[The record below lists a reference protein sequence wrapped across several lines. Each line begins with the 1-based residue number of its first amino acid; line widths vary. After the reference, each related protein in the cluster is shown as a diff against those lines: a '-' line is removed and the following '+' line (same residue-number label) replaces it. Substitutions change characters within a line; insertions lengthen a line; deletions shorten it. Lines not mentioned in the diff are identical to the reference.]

1 MPMGDLIRRS
11 AHRFPNK
18 TALVFGESRL
28 TYRELNRR
36 VNSLANSLL
45 RLNLKK
51 GDRVALLSHNHPAY
65 FEVYFACAKS
75 GGIFVPINNL
85 LRRAEL
91 LQILNYV
98 EPRYL
103 IFGPEFEETL
113 GSMRSELKSVETWV
127 CLKEEAAAP
136 VLPYAGLMEKG
147 GSEEPEVSITDDD
160 IMSIILTSGT
170 TGLPKGAMRTHRH
183 IYINALTGASEVGL
197 KASDRTLLVFPFY
210 HVTWEDNLR
219 HVLMANTILIRRE
232 GSFDPREVLGTVS
245 REGITVCQFVPTMI
259 SSLLQLDSYESFDL
273 SKLRLIVYAASP
285 MPVELLKKALK
296 RFRCEFAQLYGQT
309 ETGPLTTLLKP
320 EDHVLEGTPEQTAR
334 LASAGRPVLS
344 YEIRIVDEDGND
356 VPTGE
361 VGEIAVRSECM
372 TIGYWNLPKETARTI
387 RGGWLY
393 TGDFG
398 RLDEEGFVY
407 IVDRKNDMIISGA
420 KNIYPREIEEV
431 LYRHPAV
438 LEATVIGVPDEH
450 WGESV
455 MALVVLKGG
464 MKATEEEMIAYC
476 KENIASYK
484 KPRFVQFRKELPKNQ
499 TGKIM
504 KRVIRDEYWKGRDR
518 RV

>member
-1 MPMGDLIRRS
+1 MPMGDVIRRS

-18 TALVFGESRL
+18 TALVFRESSL
-28 TYRELNRR
+28 TYGELNRR

-45 RLNLKK
+45 QMGLRK
-51 GDRVALLSHNHPAY
+51 GDRVVLLSHNHPAY

-75 GGIFVPINNL
+75 GGVFVPVNNL

-91 LQILNYV
+91 LQILNYI
-98 EPRYL
+98 EPRFL
-103 IFGPEFEETL
+103 FFGPDFEETL
-113 GSMRSELKSVETWV
+113 GPIRSELKSVERWV

-136 VLPYAGLMEKG
+136 LLPYARLVEKG
-147 GSEEPEVSITDDD
+147 SSEEPEVSVMDDD
-160 IMSIILTSGT
+160 IMSIVLTSGT

-183 IYINALTGASEVGL
+183 IYINALTGAAEVGL
-197 KASDRTLLVFPFY
+197 KSSDRTLLVFPFY

-219 HVLMANTILIRRE
+219 HVLMANTILIRKE
-232 GSFDPREVLGTVS
+232 GSFDPAEVLGAVS

-259 SSLLQLDSYESFDL
+259 SSLLQLDSNESFDL
-273 SKLRLIVYAASP
+273 TKLRLIVYAASP

-296 RFRCEFAQLYGQT
+296 RFQCQFTQLYGQT

-320 EDHVLEGTPEQTAR
+320 EDHVLEGSPEQTAR

-344 YEIRIVDEDGND
+344 YEIRVVDKKGND
-356 VPTGE
+356 LPRGE

-372 TIGYWNLPKETARTI
+372 TIGYWHLPQETAKTI

-455 MALVVLKGG
+455 KALVVLKEG
-464 MKATEEEMIAYC
+464 MESTEEEMIAYC
-476 KENIASYK
+476 KENLASYK
-484 KPRFVQFRKELPKNQ
+484 KPRYVEFRKELPKSQ
-499 TGKIM
+499 TGKIL
-504 KRVIRDEYWKGRDR
+504 KRVIREEYWKGRDR